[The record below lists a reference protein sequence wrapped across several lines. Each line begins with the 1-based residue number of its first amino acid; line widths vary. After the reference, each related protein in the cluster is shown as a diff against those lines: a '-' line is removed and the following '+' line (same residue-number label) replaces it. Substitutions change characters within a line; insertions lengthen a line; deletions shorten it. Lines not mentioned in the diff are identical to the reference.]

1 MILVTATEKRT
12 FEEIL
17 DGNID
22 LQSPPWPSIS
32 AGAKDL
38 ISKMLN
44 KNPKNRITADKA
56 LGKST

>member
-1 MILVTATEKRT
+1 MILVLETEKAI

-17 DGNID
+17 DGTLD

-38 ISKMLN
+38 ISKMLTR
-44 KNPKNRITADKA
+44 NPQNRITADKA
-56 LGKST
+56 LG